1 MKIIEAICAKGLPKR
16 DLKNAN
22 RVNLLALFWAITLMI
37 SIFLSEHELLNSG
50 LLITLAFSI
59 HTLIGIAMLVSY
71 RHFLV
76 QLDEMER
83 KVQLDALALS
93 VGVAIISFSSYSI
106 LANSGIV
113 PPLNAAYLIALIAV
127 TYMVGI
133 IKGRISYR

>member
-22 RVNLLALFWAITLMI
+22 RVNLLALFWALTLMI
-37 SIFLSEHELLNSG
+37 STFLSENELLSSG
-50 LLITLAFSI
+50 LLITLAFCI
-59 HTLIGIAMLVSY
+59 HTLLGIAMLASY

-106 LANSGIV
+106 LENNAIV
-113 PPLNAAYLIALIAV
+113 PPLNAAYLIVLIAL
-127 TYMVGI
+127 TYIVGI

>member
-22 RVNLLALFWAITLMI
+22 RVNLIALLWALTLML
-37 SIFLSEHELLNSG
+37 STYLSEIGMLESSLL
-50 LLITLAFSI
+50 L
-59 HTLIGIAMLVSY
+59 GIAVAVHSFVGISMLLSY
-71 RHFLV
+71 KHFLT

-83 KVQLDALALS
+83 KVQLDALALA

-106 LANSGIV
+106 LANTATV
-113 PPLNAAYLIALIAV
+113 PPLNSAYLIALIAL

-133 IKGRISYR
+133 IKGRLAYR